1 MSRRCLRAVMFTL
14 LACTLAANASA
25 GETLQR
31 VLARKTLVAVV
42 DPSYPP
48 FSFLNDKNVID
59 GFDIDVARAVAK
71 KLGVTLRT
79 ETPSWEIIA
88 AGHWRGRWDVCI
100 CSMTPDQQKARVLD
114 FVAPYYASPAVIV
127 TTAENHQI
135 NAPGDMTGKKIGV
148 EQGSSYERYLQHDL
162 DLGVVGA
169 NKLVYLFKQVRTVPY
184 ASEDMA
190 FQDLALGAGKRIDA
204 IVSNQITAK
213 YRLARLPGKFRIV
226 GEPLYQEPNWV
237 TIDKGDAEWRLKI
250 GAIIAGLKEDGT
262 LTQISKKWLGVD
274 VTR

>member
-1 MSRRCLRAVMFTL
+1 MSRRCLLASIFTL
-14 LACTLAANASA
+14 LVSALATDAAA

-48 FSFLNDKNVID
+48 FSFLNDKNLID
-59 GFDIDVARAVAK
+59 GFDIDIARAVAK
-71 KLGVTLRT
+71 KLGVSLRT

-100 CSMTPDQQKARVLD
+100 CSMTPDQQKVRVLD

-127 TTAENHQI
+127 TTAVNNQL
-135 NAPGDMTGKKIGV
+135 NSPGDLTGKKIGV
-148 EQGSSYERYLQHDL
+148 QQGSSYERYLQHDL
-162 DLGVVGA
+162 DLGVAGG
-169 NKLVYLFKQVRTVPY
+169 NKLTYLFKQVRIAPY

-213 YRLARLPGKFRIV
+213 YRMARLPGKFRIV
-226 GEPLYQEPNWV
+226 GQPLYQEPNWV
-237 TIDKGDAEWRLKI
+237 AIDKGDAEWRLKI
-250 GAIIAGLKEDGT
+250 GAILAGLKEDGT
-262 LTQISKKWLGVD
+262 LAGISQKWFGVD